1 MSDRDGCG
9 PPASAVRDFVV
20 PQGLDSRA
28 RAWLSTPGAPAPTRA
43 ASTVVL
49 VREGPDGPDVFLMRR
64 QLTMAFAAGMAV
76 FPGGGVDLRDGEDL
90 DLPWA
95 GPAPARWAEQ
105 LGVDDATAVEL
116 VCAAVRETF
125 EECGVLLAT
134 APGGHDF
141 PSVDEEDWEA
151 ERQRLLA
158 RRVALSGL
166 LAARGLVLRS
176 DLLRPWARWTTP
188 EFEPRR
194 YDTWFFLAVL
204 PAGPGAR
211 HLAGEASG
219 SAWWS
224 AREAVAAH
232 HRGELALLPPT
243 LVTLEEVAAAAS
255 AAELAARERAVD
267 AVLPTVTQVGGA
279 VLLRTVLPGQPHLPG
294 PAERPDGHR

>member
-1 MSDRDGCG
+1 MSGETG
-9 PPASAVRDFVV
+9 GGVRDFVL
-20 PQGLDSRA
+20 PQGLDGRA
-28 RAWLSTPGAPAPTRA
+28 AAWLRSPGEPVPARP

-49 VREGPDGPDVFLMRR
+49 VREGPDGPEVFLLRR

-76 FPGGGVDLRDGEDL
+76 FPGGGVDRRDGEDL

-95 GPAPARWAEQ
+95 GPAPRWWAER

-134 APGGHDF
+134 APGTDVF
-141 PSVDEEDWEA
+141 PTVDDEGWED

-158 RRVALSGL
+158 REVALSGL
-166 LAARGLVLRS
+166 LAVRGLVLRG

-194 YDTWFFLAVL
+194 YDTWFLLAVL
-204 PAGPGAR
+204 PTGRGAR

-224 AREAVAAH
+224 AREAVSAH

-243 LVTLEEVAAAAS
+243 LVTLEEVAATGS
-255 AAELAARERAVD
+255 AAELVARERVVAP
-267 AVLPTVTQVGGA
+267 VLPAVTEAQGA
-279 VLLRTVLPGQPHLPG
+279 VVLRTVLPGQPGVP
-294 PAERPDGHR
+294 R